1 MKSINQQTILVTGST
16 DGIGKITALLL
27 AKQGA
32 HVLIHG
38 RSAEKLDKVGKE
50 LKDASGNEKIDGFI
64 ADLSSLA
71 QVRRLAEEVMA
82 KHAGLDVLINNAGV
96 GYVDPR
102 YSKDGYELRFAV
114 NYLAPF
120 LLTRMLLP
128 ALKKAA
134 PSRIVNVSSVGQY
147 PIDFDDVMMEKDFD
161 AVRAYSQS
169 KLALIM
175 FTMELAGKVR
185 RDGITVNSLHPGTYL
200 NTNIVR
206 KAGIDPM
213 GEPESGAQAEV
224 HLAVS
229 ESLEG
234 VTGKYF
240 DVKTQAKADSQAY
253 DKKARERLWELSL
266 QLTQAAQLV

>member
-1 MKSINQQTILVTGST
+1 VKSINQQTILVTGST

-38 RSAEKLDKVGKE
+38 RNAEKLDKVGKE
-50 LKDASGNEKIDGFI
+50 LKDASGNQKIDGFI

-120 LLTRMLLP
+120 LLTWMLLP

-200 NTNIVR
+200 NTNIVKR
-206 KAGIDPM
+206 AGIDPM

-224 HLAVS
+224 YLAVS